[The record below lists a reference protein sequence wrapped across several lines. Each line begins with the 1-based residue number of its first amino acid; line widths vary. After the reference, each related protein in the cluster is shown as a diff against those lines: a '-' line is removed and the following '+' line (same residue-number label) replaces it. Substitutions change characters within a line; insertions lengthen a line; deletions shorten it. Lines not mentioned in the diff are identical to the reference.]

1 MKISCIIFLLLAFL
15 VKPLCAEELATL
27 SVQNDSS
34 AKHDVSGIAKLADN
48 LDDVIVPGAVPDT
61 GKKGSKQLGKVES
74 LYGTAEITIPLI
86 KDMAMYPEILRL
98 KGIDVSGPN
107 RYFRRLPAFSMFQ
120 HAFGTYV
127 LLKRFNVPEKEMIAG
142 ILQFVAHSAFAE
154 FGSFVFDT
162 PGRDVFQLDTQEDF
176 IKRTRLSPLL
186 AKYKLSAKDIFPL
199 NPEFNAI
206 NKSAPDLSAQAID
219 KVLMLAYSYNLTTQ
233 DSIKKILDDLRY
245 EQGRWF
251 FVTQESANK
260 LGMMSLYF
268 QEKLWGAPVT
278 FAINR
283 WIGSAIKTAI
293 TTNML
298 TLNSFRV
305 ATDGAIL
312 KKLLTLN
319 DPLILTNI
327 MKAKAPNRF
336 FTVVEKEPYGAVF
349 KPKFQALDPFV
360 KDGSSFKRLSAID
373 TDFKKEFDRVQK
385 IFQEGIK
392 LEFKEPNKAKVKF
405 S

>member
-1 MKISCIIFLLLAFL
+1 MKINRLFYLLTIFCLT
-15 VKPLCAEELATL
+15 PLGAEENVAL

-34 AKHDVSGIAKLADN
+34 AKDDVSSIAKLADN
-48 LDDVIVPGAVPDT
+48 LDDLVAPGALTQGAD
-61 GKKGSKQLGKVES
+61 KSKTLGKVES
-74 LYGTAEITIPLI
+74 LYGSAEITNPLI
-86 KDMAMYPEILRL
+86 RELATYPEILRL

-107 RYFRRLPAFSMFQ
+107 RYFRRLPPFSLFQ

-127 LLKRFNVPEKEMIAG
+127 LLKRFKVSDKEMTAG
-142 ILQFVAHSAFAE
+142 LLQFVAHSAFAD

-162 PGRDVFQLDTQEDF
+162 PGRDIFELDTQADF
-176 IKRTRLSPLL
+176 IKRTRLGSLL
-186 AKYKLSAKDIFPL
+186 AKYQLTAKDIFPL

-219 KVLMLAYSYNLTTQ
+219 EVLMMAYSYNLTTQ

-245 EQGRWF
+245 EDGRWY
-251 FVTQESANK
+251 FVNAESANK

-293 TTNML
+293 TSNML
-298 TLNSFRV
+298 SVNSFRV

-319 DPLILTNI
+319 DPAILTNI

-336 FTVVEKEPYGAVF
+336 FNVAEKEPYGAVF
-349 KPKFQALDPFV
+349 KPKFQGLDPYV
-360 KDGSSFKRLSAID
+360 KDGDTFKRLSTLD
-373 TDFKKEFDRVQK
+373 DEFKKEFDRVQK
-385 IFQEGIK
+385 VFQDGIK
-392 LEFKEPNKAKVKF
+392 IEFKDPRKEKIKF